1 MHKIISGRIQKKGIA
16 LVVLWGGVWVA
27 GGEGEG
33 SNHCISFGLSESCG
47 LLPIPKTVLSASMP
61 RIDS

>member
-1 MHKIISGRIQKKGIA
+1 M
-16 LVVLWGGVWVA
+16 A